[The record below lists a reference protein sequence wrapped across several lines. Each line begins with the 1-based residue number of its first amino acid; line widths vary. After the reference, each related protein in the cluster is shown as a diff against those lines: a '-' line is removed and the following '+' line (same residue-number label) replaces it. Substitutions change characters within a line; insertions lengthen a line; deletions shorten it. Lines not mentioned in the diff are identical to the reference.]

1 MSLEA
6 LVTELTE
13 TGLDS
18 LDTDKLRELKR
29 ICKKDNGI
37 HVVSTFNVLLM
48 SLSKEHAQIRY
59 SSLQAVNELFIRSHQ
74 FRLLVVASLPQ
85 ILTLVFGAYQR
96 PLPRPPEHAAKLKQL
111 AAECMYSWVEK
122 YGAGY
127 QRLVIGFR
135 FLRYMERVDFR
146 AAARVFR
153 RNDPV
158 RIEKLRA
165 LHVENRSECM
175 LRALIAVR
183 TGFLNMRPVIEEAL
197 RMLNGCF
204 AILLPDIVDLFAESG
219 DSRIEDDG
227 ADIEE
232 IMAVM
237 AVNRHA
243 VDIDFNPSRIIEAKE
258 DSINAAV
265 YDVIRDYLRLCV
277 TKYEPQLRAWTDRLA
292 RLDSSSDPELGGLA
306 EAVDKLKSRVVDVVP
321 KCVDLGI
328 DMAFIHAGRGRPGD
342 EKSDDEFEDVP
353 EDFYKTRNTS
363 GKRPALESLSAPR
376 HKRHQ
381 VFSLLGEPG
390 LESDPTYIRPEL
402 LRNLQPRTTRSAN
415 ASSTKSSS
423 DFEDKLRETAPVV
436 EYGPD
441 LMYWGQD
448 TVDTNTSGLEIRH
461 RFLGSAR
468 EEATLSGTAADNL
481 KKRAVF
487 YSDAIKSQDT
497 AGQREIK
504 ACRAPLKGGRLC
516 PRRDLVK
523 CPFHGPVIDRDEKG
537 RPQGGFLVAE
547 GDEETPSDS
556 PVGGEQRQSTV
567 ATAETVNEIEWRDLE
582 ALVKL
587 NQLPVA
593 SRKTKKEPPAKSALI
608 DIRKNR
614 PSSINRLR
622 KIIGK
627 RQD

>member
-1 MSLEA
+1 
-6 LVTELTE
+6 
-13 TGLDS
+13 
-18 LDTDKLRELKR
+18 
-29 ICKKDNGI
+29 
-37 HVVSTFNVLLM
+37 
-48 SLSKEHAQIRY
+48 
-59 SSLQAVNELFIRSHQ
+59 
-74 FRLLVVASLPQ
+74 
-85 ILTLVFGAYQR
+85 
-96 PLPRPPEHAAKLKQL
+96 
-111 AAECMYSWVEK
+111 
-122 YGAGY
+122 
-127 QRLVIGFR
+127 
-135 FLRYMERVDFR
+135 
-146 AAARVFR
+146 
-153 RNDPV
+153 
-158 RIEKLRA
+158 
-165 LHVENRSECM
+165 
-175 LRALIAVR
+175 
-183 TGFLNMRPVIEEAL
+183 
-197 RMLNGCF
+197 
-204 AILLPDIVDLFAESG
+204 
-219 DSRIEDDG
+219 
-227 ADIEE
+227 
-232 IMAVM
+232 
-237 AVNRHA
+237 
-243 VDIDFNPSRIIEAKE
+243 
-258 DSINAAV
+258 
-265 YDVIRDYLRLCV
+265 
-277 TKYEPQLRAWTDRLA
+277 
-292 RLDSSSDPELGGLA
+292 
-306 EAVDKLKSRVVDVVP
+306 
-321 KCVDLGI
+321 
-328 DMAFIHAGRGRPGD
+328 PGD

-363 GKRPALESLSAPR
+363 
-376 HKRHQ
+376 
-381 VFSLLGEPG
+381 
-390 LESDPTYIRPEL
+390 ESDPTYIRPEL

-487 YSDAIKSQDT
+487 YSDAIKSQDA